1 MTLFGSTLGV
11 GTWLL
16 LFLCL
21 GIALAF
27 EFVNGFHD
35 TANAVATVI
44 YSKSLKP
51 GYAVFWSGT
60 MNLLGVLVSSGA
72 VAFGI
77 VHLLP
82 VDLLIH
88 IGQGVGILMVIS
100 VLLSALAWNV
110 GTWYMGLPAS
120 SSHALI
126 GSILG
131 IGVASSL
138 MSGKGI
144 ANGVNWGKALETGG
158 SLLLSPVI
166 GFVLA
171 GLLLLVAK
179 AFLRM
184 PELYQEPLEHR
195 PPPWWIRLI
204 LIGTCTGVSYAHG
217 SNDGQKGIGLVMLIL
232 VGFLPAQFA
241 VNTHLNATRV
251 QATSQA
257 IQQMEAE
264 VQAVSP
270 GVGEREALLTN
281 LASVRTTLAS
291 HGDLNTLSNQEKQD
305 IRATILSLDDK
316 LNKFAKTAMLPAK
329 EVAALKKQRSTMMS
343 VVDFVQSWVI
353 YAVALALGVGTT
365 IGWKR
370 IVVTVGEKIGKTH
383 LTYAQGAAAEIIA
396 MLTIMGA
403 DRLGLPVS
411 TTHVLSSGVA
421 GTMVANRSGIQP
433 ATVRNI
439 ATAWLLTL
447 PVTMLLSGLIFSVC
461 VASTIKSSNQEP
473 ARPVAVNLPAY
484 QRVIR

>member
-217 SNDGQKGIGLVMLIL
+217 SNDGQKG
-232 VGFLPAQFA
+232 
-241 VNTHLNATRV
+241 
-251 QATSQA
+251 
-257 IQQMEAE
+257 
-264 VQAVSP
+264 
-270 GVGEREALLTN
+270 
-281 LASVRTTLAS
+281 
-291 HGDLNTLSNQEKQD
+291 
-305 IRATILSLDDK
+305 
-316 LNKFAKTAMLPAK
+316 
-329 EVAALKKQRSTMMS
+329 
-343 VVDFVQSWVI
+343 
-353 YAVALALGVGTT
+353 
-365 IGWKR
+365 
-370 IVVTVGEKIGKTH
+370 
-383 LTYAQGAAAEIIA
+383 
-396 MLTIMGA
+396 
-403 DRLGLPVS
+403 
-411 TTHVLSSGVA
+411 
-421 GTMVANRSGIQP
+421 
-433 ATVRNI
+433 
-439 ATAWLLTL
+439 
-447 PVTMLLSGLIFSVC
+447 
-461 VASTIKSSNQEP
+461 
-473 ARPVAVNLPAY
+473 
-484 QRVIR
+484 